1 MNLKHDYIAVFDS
14 GVGGISVLRR
24 LLEVLPNEKY
34 LYFGDSINAP
44 YGVRTE
50 EEVRQ
55 LSLAAMEKM
64 VARGIKAFVI
74 ACNTATSAAQA
85 ALQEAYPDIPVIGI
99 EPAIAEGVRLF
110 PNGHVGALATPGT
123 LKGKRFLENK
133 ARLEGDCR
141 ITAIPA
147 PGLMELVEAEKGD
160 SPEAVALLTPL
171 LTPHK
176 DLNALALGCTHYP
189 FAEKSVRAVLGDGVM
204 LLDGAVITARQT
216 KEILEAK
223 GLLHQGPGE
232 VIIENSLPGDR
243 MITLSY
249 KLLNQ

>member
-1 MNLKHDYIAVFDS
+1 MQTKEQYIAVFDS

-44 YGVRTE
+44 YGVRPE
-50 EEVRQ
+50 EEVRD
-55 LSLAAMEKM
+55 LTLAAMERM
-64 VARGIKAFVI
+64 MERGIEAFVI

-85 ALQEAYPDIPVIGI
+85 ALQEKHPEIPVIGI

-110 PNGHVGALATPGT
+110 PKGHVGALATPGT

-160 SPEAVALLTPL
+160 SPEADALLKPL
-171 LTPHK
+171 LEPYQ

-189 FAEKSVRAVLGDGVM
+189 FAEKSIRRVLGDGVT

-216 KEILEAK
+216 KQILEER
-223 GLLHQGPGE
+223 GWLHDGEGE
-232 VIIENSLPGDR
+232 VVIENSMPGDR
-243 MITLSY
+243 MITLSK
-249 KLLNQ
+249 KLLGR

>member
-1 MNLKHDYIAVFDS
+1 MQTKEQYIAVFDS

-44 YGVRTE
+44 YGVRPE
-50 EEVRQ
+50 EEVRD
-55 LSLAAMEKM
+55 LTLAAMERM
-64 VARGIKAFVI
+64 MERGIKAFVI

-85 ALQEAYPDIPVIGI
+85 ALQEKHPEIPVIGI

-160 SPEAVALLTPL
+160 SPEADALLKPL
-171 LTPHK
+171 LEPYQ

-189 FAEKSVRAVLGDGVM
+189 FAEKSIRRVLGDGVT

-216 KEILEAK
+216 KQILTARD
-223 GLLHQGPGE
+223 LLHQGPGE
-232 VIIENSLPGDR
+232 VVIENSMPGDR
-243 MITLSY
+243 MITLSK
-249 KLLNQ
+249 KLLGR

>member
-1 MNLKHDYIAVFDS
+1 MPTKDQYIAVFDS

-24 LLEVLPNEKY
+24 LLEVLPDEKY

-50 EEVRQ
+50 EEVYQ
-55 LSLAAMEKM
+55 LTLAAMEKL
-64 VARGIKAFVI
+64 VARGIKAMVI
-74 ACNTATSAAQA
+74 ACNTATSAAQER
-85 ALQEAYPDIPVIGI
+85 LQKVYPEIPVIGI

-110 PNGHVGALATPGT
+110 PKGHIGALATPGT

-171 LTPHK
+171 LAPYK
-176 DLNALALGCTHYP
+176 DLDALALGCTHYP
-189 FAEKSVRAVLGDGVM
+189 FAEKSVRAVLGDGVK

-216 KEILEAK
+216 KEILTARE
-223 GLLHQGPGE
+223 LLHEGSGE

-243 MITLSY
+243 MILLSK

>member
-1 MNLKHDYIAVFDS
+1 MQTKEQYIAVFDS

-44 YGVRTE
+44 YGVRPE
-50 EEVRQ
+50 EEVRD
-55 LSLAAMEKM
+55 LTLAAMERM
-64 VARGIKAFVI
+64 MERGIKAFVI

-85 ALQEAYPDIPVIGI
+85 ALQEKHPEIPVIGI

-160 SPEAVALLTPL
+160 SPEADALLKPL
-171 LTPHK
+171 LEPYQ

-189 FAEKSVRAVLGDGVM
+189 FAEKSIRRVLGDGVT

-216 KEILEAK
+216 KQILEER
-223 GLLHQGPGE
+223 GWLHDGEGE
-232 VIIENSLPGDR
+232 VVIENSMPGDR
-243 MITLSY
+243 MITLSK
-249 KLLNQ
+249 KLLGR

>member
-1 MNLKHDYIAVFDS
+1 MRPCEQYIGVFDS

-50 EEVRQ
+50 EEVYQ
-55 LSLAAMEKM
+55 LTLAAMEKM

-74 ACNTATSAAQA
+74 ACNTATSAAQER
-85 ALQEAYPDIPVIGI
+85 LQKVYPDIPVIGI

-110 PNGHVGALATPGT
+110 PKGHIGALATPGT

-171 LTPHK
+171 LAPYQ
-176 DLNALALGCTHYP
+176 DLDALALGCTHYP
-189 FAEKSVRAVLGDGVM
+189 FAEKSVRAVVGDGVK

-216 KEILEAK
+216 KEILTAR
-223 GLLHQGPGE
+223 GLLHEGSGE

-243 MITLSY
+243 MILLSK

>member
-1 MNLKHDYIAVFDS
+1 MQTKEQYIAVFDS

-50 EEVRQ
+50 EEVFQ
-55 LSLAAMEKM
+55 LTRAAMEKM
-64 VARGIKAFVI
+64 VQRGIKAFVI
-74 ACNTATSAAQA
+74 ACNTATSAAQER
-85 ALQEAYPDIPVIGI
+85 LQKLYPDIPVIGI

-110 PNGHVGALATPGT
+110 PKGHVGALATPGT
-123 LKGKRFLENK
+123 LKGKRFLDNK

-141 ITAIPA
+141 ITAVPA

-171 LTPHK
+171 LAPYG
-176 DLNALALGCTHYP
+176 DLDALALGCTHYP
-189 FAEKSVRAVLGDGVM
+189 FAEKSIRKVLGDGVM

-216 KEILEAK
+216 KQVLEER
-223 GLLHQGPGE
+223 GLLHDGDGE

-243 MITLSY
+243 MITLSK
-249 KLLNQ
+249 KLLGR

>member
-1 MNLKHDYIAVFDS
+1 MQPNEKYIAVFDS

-24 LLEVLPNEKY
+24 LLEVLPDEKY

-44 YGVRTE
+44 YGVRAE
-50 EEVRQ
+50 EEVFQ
-55 LSLAAMEKM
+55 LTLAAMEKM
-64 VARGIKAFVI
+64 VKRGIKAFVI
-74 ACNTATSAAQA
+74 ACNTATSAAQER
-85 ALQEAYPDIPVIGI
+85 LQKIYPDIPVIGI

-110 PNGHVGALATPGT
+110 PNGHVAALATPGT

-133 ARLEGDCR
+133 ARLEGACR

-171 LTPHK
+171 LEPYK
-176 DLNALALGCTHYP
+176 DLDALALGCTHYP
-189 FAEKSVRAVLGDGVM
+189 FAEKSIRKVLGEGVTM
-204 LLDGAVITARQT
+204 LDGAVITARQT
-216 KEILEAK
+216 KEILTVR
-223 GLLHQGPGE
+223 GLLHQGPCE

-243 MITLSY
+243 MVTLSH

>member
-1 MNLKHDYIAVFDS
+1 MRPCEQYIGVFDS

-50 EEVRQ
+50 EEVFQ
-55 LSLAAMEKM
+55 LTLAAMEKM

-74 ACNTATSAAQA
+74 ACNTATSAAQER
-85 ALQEAYPDIPVIGI
+85 LQKIYPDIPVIGI

-123 LKGKRFLENK
+123 LKGRRFLENK
-133 ARLEGDCR
+133 ARLEGACR

-147 PGLMELVEAEKGD
+147 SRITMRINAIAAAKCR
-160 SPEAVALLTPL
+160 LL
-171 LTPHK
+171 
-176 DLNALALGCTHYP
+176 AIY
-189 FAEKSVRAVLGDGVM
+189 
-204 LLDGAVITARQT
+204 
-216 KEILEAK
+216 
-223 GLLHQGPGE
+223 
-232 VIIENSLPGDR
+232 
-243 MITLSY
+243 
-249 KLLNQ
+249 

>member
-1 MNLKHDYIAVFDS
+1 MRPCEQYIGVFDS

-50 EEVRQ
+50 EEVYQ
-55 LSLAAMEKM
+55 LTLAAMEKM

-74 ACNTATSAAQA
+74 ACNTATSAAQER
-85 ALQEAYPDIPVIGI
+85 LQKVYPDIPVIGI

-110 PNGHVGALATPGT
+110 PKGHIGALATPGT

-171 LTPHK
+171 LAPYQ
-176 DLNALALGCTHYP
+176 DLDALALGCTHYP
-189 FAEKSVRAVLGDGVM
+189 FAEKSVRAVVGDGVK

-216 KEILEAK
+216 KEILTAR
-223 GLLHQGPGE
+223 GLLREGSGE

-243 MITLSY
+243 MILLSK

>member
-1 MNLKHDYIAVFDS
+1 MGPNEQYIAVFDS

-24 LLEVLPNEKY
+24 LLEVLPNERY

-50 EEVRQ
+50 EEVYQ
-55 LSLAAMEKM
+55 LTLAAMEKL
-64 VARGIKAFVI
+64 VERGIKAMVI
-74 ACNTATSAAQA
+74 ACNTATSAAQQR
-85 ALQEAYPDIPVIGI
+85 LQEAYPHIPVIGI

-171 LTPHK
+171 LEPYQ
-176 DLNALALGCTHYP
+176 DLDALALGCTHYP
-189 FAEKSVRAVLGDGVM
+189 FAEKSVRAVLGDGVK

-216 KEILEAK
+216 KEVLTQRN
-223 GLLHQGPGE
+223 LLHEGPGE
-232 VIIENSLPGDR
+232 VVIENSLPGDR
-243 MITLSY
+243 MIALSQ

>member
-1 MNLKHDYIAVFDS
+1 MPTNDQYIAVFDS

-50 EEVRQ
+50 EEVFQ
-55 LSLAAMEKM
+55 LSLAAMERL
-64 VARGIKAFVI
+64 VARGIKAMVI
-74 ACNTATSAAQA
+74 ACNTATSAAQER
-85 ALQEAYPDIPVIGI
+85 LQKVYPDIPVIGI

-133 ARLEGDCR
+133 ARLEGACR

-171 LTPHK
+171 LEPYK
-176 DLNALALGCTHYP
+176 DLDALALGCTHYP
-189 FAEKSVRAVLGDGVM
+189 FAEKSVRAVLGDGVK

-216 KEILEAK
+216 KEILTARD
-223 GLLHQGPGE
+223 LLHQGSGE

-243 MITLSY
+243 MITLSK

>member
-1 MNLKHDYIAVFDS
+1 MAKKNDFIAVFDS
-14 GVGGISVLRR
+14 GVGGISVLRQ
-24 LLEVLPNEKY
+24 LLKVLPNEKY

-44 YGVRTE
+44 YGTRPAKEVE
-50 EEVRQ
+50 E
-55 LSLAAMEKM
+55 LTLAA
-64 VARGIKAFVI
+64 VAKLRQRGIKAFVI
-74 ACNTATSAAQA
+74 ACNTATSAAYE
-85 ALQEAYPDIPVIGI
+85 ALCEAYPDMAVVGI
-99 EPAIAEGVRLF
+99 EPALAKAAEAF
-110 PNGHVGALATPGT
+110 PGGHVGVMATPGT

-171 LTPHK
+171 LTPYK
-176 DLNALALGCTHYP
+176 DLDALALGCTHYP
-189 FAEKSVRAVLGDGVM
+189 FAEKSIRKVLGDGVM

-243 MITLSY
+243 MITLSK
-249 KLLNQ
+249 KLLGR

>member
-1 MNLKHDYIAVFDS
+1 MNPNEQYIGVFDS

-55 LSLAAMEKM
+55 LSIAAMEKM
-64 VARGIKAFVI
+64 VKRGIKAFVI

-85 ALQEAYPDIPVIGI
+85 VLQKKYPEIPVIGI
-99 EPAIAEGVRLF
+99 EPALTEGVRLF
-110 PNGHVGALATPGT
+110 PKGHIGALATPGT
-123 LKGKRFLENK
+123 LKGKRFLDNK

-160 SPEAVALLTPL
+160 SPEAVALLSSL
-171 LTPHK
+171 LEPYK
-176 DLNALALGCTHYP
+176 DLDALALGCTHYP
-189 FAEKSVRAVLGDGVM
+189 FAEKSIRKVLGEGVM

-216 KEILEAK
+216 KEVLTAR
-223 GLLHQGPGE
+223 GLLHPGPGE

-243 MITLSY
+243 MIALSK
-249 KLLNQ
+249 KLLGR

>member
-1 MNLKHDYIAVFDS
+1 MRPCEQYIGVFDS

-50 EEVRQ
+50 EEVYQ
-55 LSLAAMEKM
+55 LTLAAMEKM

-74 ACNTATSAAQA
+74 ACNTATSAAQER
-85 ALQEAYPDIPVIGI
+85 LQKVYPDIPVIGI

-110 PNGHVGALATPGT
+110 PKGHIGALATPGT

-133 ARLEGDCR
+133 SRLEGNCR

-171 LTPHK
+171 LAPYQ
-176 DLNALALGCTHYP
+176 DLDALALGCTHYP
-189 FAEKSVRAVLGDGVM
+189 FAEKSVRAVVGDGVK

-216 KEILEAK
+216 KEILTAR
-223 GLLHQGPGE
+223 GLLHEGSGE

-243 MITLSY
+243 MILLSK

>member
-1 MNLKHDYIAVFDS
+1 MQLNDKYIAVFDS

-50 EEVRQ
+50 EEVFQ
-55 LSLAAMEKM
+55 LTRAAMERM
-64 VARGIKAFVI
+64 VERGIKAFVI
-74 ACNTATSAAQA
+74 ACNTATSAAQERLQ
-85 ALQEAYPDIPVIGI
+85 ALYPDIPVIGI

-110 PNGHVGALATPGT
+110 PKGHVAALATPGT

-171 LTPHK
+171 LTPYQ
-176 DLNALALGCTHYP
+176 DLDAVALGCTHYP

-216 KEILEAK
+216 KQILEER
-223 GLLHQGPGE
+223 GMLHEGAGE

-243 MITLSY
+243 MVTLSK

>member
-1 MNLKHDYIAVFDS
+1 MQTKEQYIAVFDS

-44 YGVRTE
+44 YGVRPE
-50 EEVRQ
+50 EEVRD
-55 LSLAAMEKM
+55 LTLAAMERM
-64 VARGIKAFVI
+64 MERGIKAFVI

-85 ALQEAYPDIPVIGI
+85 ALQEKHPEIPVIGI

-110 PNGHVGALATPGT
+110 PKGHVGALATPGT

-160 SPEAVALLTPL
+160 SPEADALLKPL
-171 LTPHK
+171 LEPYQ

-189 FAEKSVRAVLGDGVM
+189 FAEKSIRRVLGDGVT
-204 LLDGAVITARQT
+204 LLDGAVNTARQT
-216 KEILEAK
+216 KQILEER
-223 GLLHQGPGE
+223 GWLHDGEGE
-232 VIIENSLPGDR
+232 VIIENSMPGDR
-243 MITLSY
+243 MITLSK
-249 KLLNQ
+249 KLLGR

>member
-1 MNLKHDYIAVFDS
+1 MRPCEQYIGVFDS

-50 EEVRQ
+50 EEVYQ
-55 LSLAAMEKM
+55 LTLAAMEKM

-74 ACNTATSAAQA
+74 ACNTATSAAQER
-85 ALQEAYPDIPVIGI
+85 LQKVYPDIPVIGI

-110 PNGHVGALATPGT
+110 PKGHIGALATPGT

-133 ARLEGDCR
+133 ARLEGNCR

-171 LTPHK
+171 LAPYQ
-176 DLNALALGCTHYP
+176 DLDALALGCTHYP
-189 FAEKSVRAVLGDGVM
+189 FAEKSVRAVVGDGVK

-216 KEILEAK
+216 KEILTAR
-223 GLLHQGPGE
+223 GLLHEGSGE

-243 MITLSY
+243 MILLSK

>member
-1 MNLKHDYIAVFDS
+1 MQTKEQYIAVFDS

-44 YGVRTE
+44 YGVRPE
-50 EEVRQ
+50 EEVRG
-55 LSLAAMEKM
+55 LTLAAMERM
-64 VARGIKAFVI
+64 MERGIKAFVI

-85 ALQEAYPDIPVIGI
+85 ALQEKHPEIPVIGI

-110 PNGHVGALATPGT
+110 PKGHVGALATPGT

-160 SPEAVALLTPL
+160 SPEADALLKPL
-171 LTPHK
+171 LEPYR

-189 FAEKSVRAVLGDGVM
+189 FAEKSIRRVLGDGVT

-216 KEILEAK
+216 KQILEER
-223 GLLHQGPGE
+223 GWLHDGEGE
-232 VIIENSLPGDR
+232 VVIENSMPGDR
-243 MITLSY
+243 MITLSK
-249 KLLNQ
+249 KLLGR

>member
-1 MNLKHDYIAVFDS
+1 MQPNERYIAVFDS

-44 YGVRTE
+44 YGVRPE

-55 LSLAAMEKM
+55 LTLAAMEKM
-64 VARGIKAFVI
+64 VKRGIKAFVI

-85 ALQEAYPDIPVIGI
+85 ALQEVFPEIPVIGI
-99 EPAIAEGVRLF
+99 EPAIAEGVRQF

-133 ARLEGDCR
+133 ARLEGTCR

-147 PGLMELVEAEKGD
+147 PGLMELVESEKGD

-171 LTPHK
+171 LTPYK
-176 DLNALALGCTHYP
+176 DLDALALGCTHYP
-189 FAEKSVRAVLGDGVM
+189 FAENSIRAVLGDRVM

-216 KEILEAK
+216 KEILTARD
-223 GLLHQGPGE
+223 LLHQGPGE

-243 MITLSY
+243 MITLSK
-249 KLLNQ
+249 KLLGR

>member
-1 MNLKHDYIAVFDS
+1 MQTKEQYIAVFDS

-44 YGVRTE
+44 YGVRPE
-50 EEVRQ
+50 EEVRD
-55 LSLAAMEKM
+55 LTLAAMERM
-64 VARGIKAFVI
+64 MERGIKAFVI

-85 ALQEAYPDIPVIGI
+85 ALQEKHPEIPVIGI

-110 PNGHVGALATPGT
+110 PKGHVGALATPGT

-160 SPEAVALLTPL
+160 SPEADALLKPL
-171 LTPHK
+171 LEPYQ

-189 FAEKSVRAVLGDGVM
+189 FAEKSIRRVLGDGVT

-216 KEILEAK
+216 KQILEER
-223 GLLHQGPGE
+223 GWLHDGEGE
-232 VIIENSLPGDR
+232 VVIENSMPGDR
-243 MITLSY
+243 MITLSK
-249 KLLNQ
+249 KLLGR

>member
-1 MNLKHDYIAVFDS
+1 MQPKEKYIAVFDS

-50 EEVRQ
+50 EEVFQ
-55 LSLAAMEKM
+55 LTLAAMEKM
-64 VARGIKAFVI
+64 VKRGIKAFVI
-74 ACNTATSAAQA
+74 ACNTATSAAQER
-85 ALQEAYPDIPVIGI
+85 LQKIYPDIPVIGI

-110 PNGHVGALATPGT
+110 PKGHVGALATPGT
-123 LKGKRFLENK
+123 LKGKRFLQNK

-171 LTPHK
+171 LAPYE
-176 DLNALALGCTHYP
+176 DLDALALGCTHYP
-189 FAEKSVRAVLGDGVM
+189 FAEKSIRKVLDEGVT
-204 LLDGAVITARQT
+204 LLDGAVITANQT
-216 KEILEAK
+216 KEILAARE
-223 GLLHQGPGE
+223 LLHQGPGE

-243 MITLSY
+243 MITLSK
-249 KLLNQ
+249 KLLGK

>member
-1 MNLKHDYIAVFDS
+1 MPTKDQYIAVFDS

-50 EEVRQ
+50 EEVFQ
-55 LSLAAMEKM
+55 LTLAAMEKM

-74 ACNTATSAAQA
+74 ACNTATSAAQER
-85 ALQEAYPDIPVIGI
+85 LQKVYPDIPVIGI

-123 LKGKRFLENK
+123 LKGKRFLDNK
-133 ARLEGDCR
+133 ARLEGACR

-171 LTPHK
+171 LEPYQ
-176 DLNALALGCTHYP
+176 DLDALALGCTHYP
-189 FAEKSVRAVLGDGVM
+189 FAEKSVRAVLGDGVK

-216 KEILEAK
+216 KEILTQR

-232 VIIENSLPGDR
+232 IIIENSLPGDR
-243 MITLSY
+243 MITLSK

>member
-1 MNLKHDYIAVFDS
+1 MPTKDQYIGVFDS

-24 LLEVLPNEKY
+24 LLEVLPNERY

-50 EEVRQ
+50 GEVFQ
-55 LSLAAMEKM
+55 LSLAAMEKLM
-64 VARGIKAFVI
+64 ARGIKAFVI
-74 ACNTATSAAQA
+74 ACNTATSAAQER
-85 ALQEAYPDIPVIGI
+85 LQKIYPEIPVIGI
-99 EPAIAEGVRLF
+99 EPAIAEGVKLF
-110 PNGHVGALATPGT
+110 PKGHVAALATPGT
-123 LKGKRFLENK
+123 LKGKRFLDNK

-141 ITAIPA
+141 ITPIPA

-171 LTPHK
+171 LTPYE
-176 DLNALALGCTHYP
+176 DLDALALGCTHYP
-189 FAEKSVRAVLGDGVM
+189 FAEKSIKKVLGEKVM

-216 KEILEAK
+216 KQILEDR
-223 GLLHQGPGE
+223 GMLHEGPGE
-232 VIIENSLPGDR
+232 VVIENSLPGDR
-243 MITLSY
+243 MIILSK

>member
-1 MNLKHDYIAVFDS
+1 MPTKDQYIAVFDS

-50 EEVRQ
+50 EEVFR
-55 LSLAAMEKM
+55 LTLAAMEKM

-74 ACNTATSAAQA
+74 ACNTATSAAQER
-85 ALQEAYPDIPVIGI
+85 LQKVYPDIPVIGI

-133 ARLEGDCR
+133 ARLEGACR

-171 LTPHK
+171 LEPHQ
-176 DLNALALGCTHYP
+176 DLDALALGCTHYP
-189 FAEKSVRAVLGDGVM
+189 FAEKSVRAVLGDGVK

-216 KEILEAK
+216 KEILTER

-243 MITLSY
+243 MITLSK

>member
-1 MNLKHDYIAVFDS
+1 MPTKDQYIAVFDS

-50 EEVRQ
+50 EEVFQ
-55 LSLAAMEKM
+55 LSLAAMERL
-64 VARGIKAFVI
+64 VARGIKAMVI
-74 ACNTATSAAQA
+74 ACNTATSAAQER
-85 ALQEAYPDIPVIGI
+85 LQKVYPDIPVIGI

-133 ARLEGDCR
+133 ARLEGACR

-171 LTPHK
+171 LEPYQ
-176 DLNALALGCTHYP
+176 DLDALALGCTHYP
-189 FAEKSVRAVLGDGVM
+189 FAEKSVRAVLGDGVK

-216 KEILEAK
+216 KEILTQR

-243 MITLSY
+243 MITLSK

>member
-1 MNLKHDYIAVFDS
+1 MQTKDQYIGVFDS

-24 LLEVLPNEKY
+24 LLEALPDEKY

-50 EEVRQ
+50 EEVFQ
-55 LSLAAMEKM
+55 LTRAAMEKM

-74 ACNTATSAAQA
+74 ACNTATSAAQER
-85 ALQEAYPDIPVIGI
+85 LQKLYPDIPVIGI
-99 EPAIAEGVRLF
+99 EPAIAEGVKRF
-110 PNGHVGALATPGT
+110 PKGHVAALATPGT
-123 LKGKRFLENK
+123 LKGRRFLENK

-171 LTPHK
+171 LTPYP
-176 DLNALALGCTHYP
+176 DLDAVALGCTHYP
-189 FAEKSVRAVLGDGVM
+189 FAEKSVRAVLGDGVT

-216 KEILEAK
+216 KEILTARD
-223 GLLHQGPGE
+223 LLHEGPGE
-232 VIIENSLPGDR
+232 IIIENSLPGDR
-243 MITLSY
+243 MVTLSY
-249 KLLNQ
+249 KLLRQ

>member
-1 MNLKHDYIAVFDS
+1 MGRKEQYIGVFDS
-14 GVGGISVLRR
+14 GVGGISVLKR

-50 EEVRQ
+50 EEVRD
-55 LSLAAMEKM
+55 LSLAAMKKM
-64 VARGIKAFVI
+64 VECGIKAFVI

-99 EPAIAEGVRLF
+99 EPAIAEGVKLF
-110 PNGHVGALATPGT
+110 PKGHVGALATPGT

-171 LTPHK
+171 LTPYE
-176 DLNALALGCTHYP
+176 DLDALALGCTHSP
-189 FAEKSVRAVLGDGVM
+189 FAENSIRKVLGEKVT

-216 KEILEAK
+216 KEILTAQ
-223 GLLHQGPGE
+223 GLLYEGPGE

-243 MITLSY
+243 MIALSK
-249 KLLNQ
+249 KLLGR